1 MSSSRFP
8 FVAEFSYSLLYH
20 VGRTKGN
27 EPASS
32 KDNHYQII
40 KRPNERKKK
49 LGKKIHW
56 VEHVQHG
63 CNKPGLSAQRYSAVL
78 KQSPIEFCE
87 IRKMPDQAKHL
98 PRGETRR
105 RGSHIVSSLLRF
117 SRNVE
122 SYRQAH
128 GQTIDRRQYAL
139 FFLRNLTYLSHKKSP
154 PF

>member
-8 FVAEFSYSLLYH
+8 FVTKFSYPLLYH

-27 EPASS
+27 EPASG
-32 KDNHYQII
+32 KDNHHQII
-40 KRPNERKKK
+40 ERPDEREKQ
-49 LGKKIHW
+49 LWKKIHR

-63 CNKPGLSAQRYSAVL
+63 CNKHGLSAQRYSAVL

-105 RGSHIVSSLLRF
+105 RGSHIISSLLRF
-117 SRNVE
+117 SRNLE

-128 GQTIDRRQYAL
+128 GQTIDRRQ
-139 FFLRNLTYLSHKKSP
+139 H
-154 PF
+154 